1 VRWAH
6 YISLAM
12 DRCGTNILNVVVADE
27 LPLICEGLAAL
38 CMGFAGCEVVGH
50 GTNGEEAWRLIERLQ
65 PHIALLG
72 VRLSRLATMEVI
84 RRSRLLGYPTRFLLV
99 AHQADRR
106 EVLDALRGGASGYI
120 LKSSPGRELEEALR
134 QVSQGAVYISSQI
147 DWQNG
152 DTAMRGD
159 TDNPLRNLSSR
170 EMQVFAMLVEGV
182 RARDIAARLSLSP
195 KTVDTYRASLM
206 RKLAI
211 HDVPGLVK
219 LAIQHKVTA
228 ATA

>member
-1 VRWAH
+1 MEATCP
-6 YISLAM
+6 ITL
-12 DRCGTNILNVVVADE
+12 CVVVVDE

-38 CMGFAGCEVVGH
+38 CLGFPGCDVLGR
-50 GTNGEEAWRLIERLQ
+50 GTTGEEAWHLVERLR
-65 PHIALLG
+65 PDVALLG
-72 VRLSRLATMEVI
+72 AHLPRMGAMEVI
-84 RRSRLLGYPTRFLLV
+84 RRSRLLGYPTRFVLV
-99 AHQADRR
+99 GDQGDRK
-106 EVLDALRGGASGYI
+106 EVLEALRGGASGYI
-120 LKSSPGRELEEALR
+120 LKSSTGRELEECFR
-134 QVSQGAVYISSQI
+134 QVSQGAVFVGPMVN
-147 DWQNG
+147 WQVADHG
-152 DTAMRGD
+152 SRHDSE
-159 TDNPLRNLSSR
+159 NPLRALSAR
-170 EMQVFAMLVEGV
+170 EMQVFALLVDGV